1 MGSDTFVK
9 MAEITKT
16 FGSVVANKD
25 VSFKVKKGEIY
36 ALLGENGAGK
46 STLMN
51 MLSGI
56 YRPDKGAILV
66 KGEEVNFNSPKDA
79 IKAKIGMIHQHF
91 KLVDVMTAAENII
104 LGQDVPFFVNRIKLA
119 EKIRKI
125 SDRFGLNV
133 EPDKKIYDM
142 SVGEK
147 QNVEILKVLFRGA
160 EILILDEPTAVLT
173 PQEVERLFD
182 ILRKMK
188 EENCAIII
196 ITHKLNE
203 VMAISD
209 WVSVMRKGENVGS
222 VKTSETSPKRLTD
235 LMVGEAVNLS
245 VARVPGGEIRKLMLV
260 ENLSVFDNEKVQKIK
275 EISFTLNSGEILGV
289 AGVAGSGQK
298 ELCEAI
304 VGLQSDITGKIIFKD
319 ENILGRTCRQIL
331 KKGISMS
338 FIPEDRLGMGLV
350 SSMDIVNNT
359 ILRDYYKQKSFFL
372 NRKPAALKATRM
384 VEKLNINTPG
394 IKHPVKLLSGG
405 NIQKVLLGREIDST
419 PCLLITA
426 YPTRGL
432 DISSSHLIYDLIN
445 EQKQKG
451 VGILYVGED
460 LDVLM
465 ELCDRIIVLCNGKIT
480 GTVKADRVTR
490 EEIGF
495 MMAGK
500 SFDDLQKTEFT
511 GEGVLHD

>member
-1 MGSDTFVK
+1 MNSDIFVK
-9 MAEITKT
+9 MIDITKT

-25 VSFKVKKGEIY
+25 VSFEVKKGDIY

-56 YRPDKGAILV
+56 YRPDKGSILV
-66 KGEEVNFNSPKDA
+66 KGKQVGFNSPKDA

-91 KLVDVMTAAENII
+91 KLVEVMTAAENII
-104 LGQDVPFFVNRIKLA
+104 LGQEVPFFLNRKKLGKKIKQ
-119 EKIRKI
+119 I

-133 EPDKKIYDM
+133 DPNKKIYNM

-160 EILILDEPTAVLT
+160 DILILDEPTAVLT
-173 PQEVERLFD
+173 PQEVDKLFD

-203 VMAISD
+203 VMSISD
-209 WVSVMRKGENVGS
+209 WVSVMRKGKSVGS
-222 VKTSETSPKRLTD
+222 VRTRDTSPKHLTD
-235 LMVGEAVNLS
+235 LMVGKAVNLS
-245 VARVPGGEIRKLMLV
+245 IDRVATRDNKTLMEV
-260 ENLSVFDNEKVQKIK
+260 ENLSVLDKEGVQKLK
-275 EISFTLNSGEILGV
+275 EISFTLASGEILGV

-304 VGLQSDITGKIIFKD
+304 VGLEHDVSGKIIYKN

-350 SSMDIVNNT
+350 SSMDIINNT
-359 ILRDYYKQKSFFL
+359 ILRDYYKQSGFFL
-372 NRKPAALKATRM
+372 NRKPAAQKAECL
-384 VEKLNINTPG
+384 VEKLNIYTPG

-405 NIQKVLLGREIDST
+405 NIQKVLLGREIDSNPT
-419 PCLLITA
+419 ILITA

-432 DISSSHLIYDLIN
+432 DIGSSHLIYDLIN
-445 EQKQKG
+445 EQKQMG

-465 ELCDRIIVLCNGKIT
+465 ELCDRIIVLCHGKIT
-480 GTVKADRVTR
+480 GTVKADTVSK
-490 EEIGF
+490 EEIGL

-500 SFDDLQKTEFT
+500 SYDQSIEFK
-511 GEGVLHD
+511 GAAHDQNG